1 MKIRFAFL
9 LVMVG
14 LLATVGSC
22 SNRPLNPLNPCT
34 INGVVQNVPVNP
46 QRALDVLFI
55 IDDSPSMEEEQSKLA
70 EQVPRLVNLLLTGGE
85 ADPDAVGTFPAVES
99 LHVGIIT
106 PDLGHSTEPP
116 HSFTAGVEFT
126 PTPACEL
133 NNGNGKAGLMQ
144 VTGLIDDDGD
154 PGTDRVTCVAQTPPP
169 GTSYLD
175 RPADAD
181 MSFDAQFVNDVECV
195 TGQTDGCG
203 FEQQLE
209 SILAQGRNGANVG
222 FSRQGALLA
231 VILITDEDDCSTT
244 DDPRIFDTVPNP
256 GDPTTHPG
264 NPFQGPFTTD
274 GYVQFNLR
282 CWAHSQALQAIG
294 RYVTGI
300 GELKDD
306 PSQVVFA
313 AITGIPED
321 SALDGANFLT
331 DEDRYQAILDHADMV
346 ETPDPDDRVDTFDQR
361 LRPAC
366 GAGSADGAAVPGR
379 RIVETAK
386 GLAAANIG
394 TVVESICA
402 SDYAP
407 ALNAI
412 VDRIAEALRDLC
424 LPRPLIRNSQNLVG
438 CEVREV
444 EPEGVTCADVG
455 LGREPQPVGN
465 EDGRDVCRIT
475 QLPSDGST
483 VPVGLGWF
491 YDDFTPG
498 TLEACSFC
506 DVEDPE
512 CLPDQQQ
519 VSFTVG
525 SEPLAGTRIRF
536 ECLQTSPP
544 QDVDIG
550 WQCGSLAD
558 CARSAESLREQYD
571 RDNLSLAC
579 DPDTN
584 TCQLSC
590 TNNAE
595 CPGGFSCFDASGDDT
610 SYCVNPTCTLN

>member
-1 MKIRFAFL
+1 
-9 LVMVG
+9 
-14 LLATVGSC
+14 
-22 SNRPLNPLNPCT
+22 
-34 INGVVQNVPVNP
+34 
-46 QRALDVLFI
+46 
-55 IDDSPSMEEEQSKLA
+55 
-70 EQVPRLVNLLLTGGE
+70 
-85 ADPDAVGTFPAVES
+85 
-99 LHVGIIT
+99 
-106 PDLGHSTEPP
+106 
-116 HSFTAGVEFT
+116 
-126 PTPACEL
+126 
-133 NNGNGKAGLMQ
+133 
-144 VTGLIDDDGD
+144 
-154 PGTDRVTCVAQTPPP
+154 
-169 GTSYLD
+169 
-175 RPADAD
+175 
-181 MSFDAQFVNDVECV
+181 VNDVECV

-346 ETPDPDDRVDTFDQR
+346 ETPDPDDLPLVDTFDQR
-361 LRPAC
+361 LRPSCTATD
-366 GAGSADGAAVPGR
+366 GSGAARPGR

-386 GLAAANIG
+386 GLAESNTGVG

-402 SDYAP
+402 ADYAP

-412 VDRIAEALRDLC
+412 VERIAAALRQLC
-424 LPRPLIRNSQNLVG
+424 LPRPLIRNSQNVVG

-444 EPEGVTCADVG
+444 QPEGMTCAEAG
-455 LGREPQPVGN
+455 RGREPEAVGN
-465 EDGRDVCRIT
+465 DDGREVCRIT
-475 QLPSDGST
+475 QLPSSAEIGI
-483 VPVGLGWF
+483 PGGLGWF
-491 YDDFTPG
+491 YDDFTRE
-498 TLEACSFC
+498 TTDACAFN
-506 DVEDPE
+506 PE
-512 CLPDQQQ
+512 QQR

-525 SEPLAGTRIRF
+525 SEPQSGVRIRF

-550 WQCGSLAD
+550 WQCDVAD
-558 CARSAESLREQYD
+558 ETSCDRSADSLNEQYD

-584 TCQLSC
+584 TCQLTC
-590 TNNAE
+590 TTNAE
-595 CPGGFSCFDASGDDT
+595 CPGGFSCFDASGDGA